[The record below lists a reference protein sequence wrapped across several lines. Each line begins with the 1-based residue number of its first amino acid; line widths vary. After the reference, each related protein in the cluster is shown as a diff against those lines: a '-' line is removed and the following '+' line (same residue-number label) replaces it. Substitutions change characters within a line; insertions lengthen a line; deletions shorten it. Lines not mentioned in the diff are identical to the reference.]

1 MCRMSIYFKFKANL
15 YSGNEFKEEEENK
28 RTIINSKFKILLN
41 SNIFFKNYNELV
53 KPISNKILFMK
64 LYSNMLVVRELAND

>member
-1 MCRMSIYFKFKANL
+1 MCKESIYFKFKANL

-28 RTIINSKFKILLN
+28 RTIINSKLNSLLK

-53 KPISNKILFMK
+53 KPISNKILFMNV
-64 LYSNMLVVRELAND
+64 YSDMLIIRGLSND